1 MAPLPRFSPKTISF
15 LRSLRRHNDREWF
28 RERRDVYDAHVR
40 GPMVAVIEQLA
51 KDFHRFAPEFVATSK
66 ISLFRIYRDT
76 RFSEDK
82 SPLKTHVAAIFPH
95 RDLGRLEGAALYL
108 EVAPTHVMFAGG
120 LHAPSSPELQL
131 IRDELA
137 LRYRRFSAITGSVGF
152 RRTLGTL
159 NGKVLQ
165 RVPHGYPRDHPA
177 ADLLRRREFLVSKKY
192 PANFAAEP
200 RFYRELLRVFRQ
212 IVPLVRFLNQ
222 PLINRAKDPLLKQK
236 GSNYVA
242 IE

>member
-1 MAPLPRFSPKTISF
+1 MPTLPSFTPKTIPF
-15 LRSLRRHNDREWF
+15 LRSLRRHNDRQWF

-51 KDFHRFAPEFVATSK
+51 KDFHHFAPELVATSK

-82 SPLKTHVAAIFPH
+82 SPLKTQVAAIFPH

-108 EVAPTHVMFAGG
+108 EVAPTHVLFAGG
-120 LHAPSSPELQL
+120 LHAPSSPELQR

-137 LRYRRFSAITGSVGF
+137 HRYRRFRTIIGSEGF
-152 RRTLGTL
+152 RRTLGPL
-159 NGKVLQ
+159 DGKVLQ
-165 RVPHGYPRDHPA
+165 RVPHGYPRTHPA
-177 ADLLRRREFLVSKKY
+177 ADLLRRREFLASRKSS
-192 PANFAAEP
+192 ANFAAEP

-212 IVPLVRFLNQ
+212 IMPLVRFLNQ
-222 PLINRAKDPLLKQK
+222 PLINRTKDPLL
-236 GSNYVA
+236 
-242 IE
+242 